1 MRVAVLGLGFMGS
14 THLKALR
21 SVPGAELAAIYSGDE
36 RKLAG
41 DLSGVHGN
49 LGGPGERLDFEGV
62 ARYRDLDQ
70 LLADPRIDAVD
81 VCLPT
86 DLHAPVAIAAL
97 GARKHVLVEKPM
109 ALDGES
115 AGAMI
120 AEAAKA
126 NRILMAAQ
134 VLRFFPMYA
143 VLKDAL
149 GSLGAVRWAAFRRRC
164 ATPGWSAWLADPAR
178 SGGGVFDLLIHDADM
193 ALHLFGAPE
202 AVSAT
207 GYEAPADGIDLIAAT
222 LHYAGGLCV
231 SISGGWHHPGAY
243 PFSMEYSVIGDDGV
257 VEYSSAVAGGPML
270 YRASG
275 DAEPLPQLEKD
286 GYAAEIEYFIECCRT
301 GRQPVLCPPEES
313 ARAVALTRLLLEAR
327 ARNGERIACKL

>member
-21 SVPGAELAAIYSGDE
+21 SVRGAELAAVYSGDE

-49 LGGPGERLDFEGV
+49 LGGAGERIDFEGV

-70 LLADPRIDAVD
+70 LLADPQIDAVD

-86 DLHAPVAIAAL
+86 DLHAPAAIAAL
-97 GARKHVLVEKPM
+97 RAGKHVLVEKPM

-126 NRILMAAQ
+126 GKILMAAQ
-134 VLRFFPMYA
+134 VLRFMPMYA
-143 VLKDAL
+143 ALKDAL
-149 GSLGAVRWAAFRRRC
+149 GSLGAVRWASFRRLC
-164 ATPGWSAWLADPAR
+164 ATPGWSAWLADAAR

-207 GYEAPADGIDLIAAT
+207 GYEAPGEGIDAMAGMLY
-222 LHYAGGLCV
+222 YAGGFCV

-243 PFSMEYSVIGDDGV
+243 PFSMEYSVMGDQGV
-257 VEYSSAVAGGPML
+257 VEYRSAAAGGPVF
-270 YRASG
+270 YRAG
-275 DAEPLPQLEKD
+275 GTAEPLPQLEKD
-286 GYAAEIEYFIECCRT
+286 GYAAEIEYFVECCRT
-301 GRQPVLCPPEES
+301 GRQPVVCPPEES
-313 ARAVALTRLLLEAR
+313 ALAVVLMRLLLEAR
-327 ARNGERIACKL
+327 ARNGEKIGCKL

>member
-21 SVPGAELAAIYSGDE
+21 SIRVAELAAVYSGDE

-49 LGGPGERLDFEGV
+49 LGGPGERFDLDGV

-70 LLADPRIDAVD
+70 LLTDPRIDAVD

-97 GARKHVLVEKPM
+97 RAGKHVLVEKPM

-115 AGAMI
+115 ARTMI
-120 AEAAKA
+120 AEALRAD
-126 NRILMAAQ
+126 RILMAAQ
-134 VLRFFPMYA
+134 VLRFFPMYTA
-143 VLKDAL
+143 LKDAM

-164 ATPGWSAWLADPAR
+164 AAPGWSAWLSDPAR

-207 GYEAPADGIDLIAAT
+207 GYEAPLEGIDLIAAT
-222 LHYAGGLCV
+222 LHYAGCWCV

-257 VEYSSAVAGGPML
+257 VEYSSAGTAGPAL
-270 YRASG
+270 YRAGG

-286 GYAAEIEYFIECCRT
+286 GYAAEIEYFVECCST
-301 GRQPVLCPPEES
+301 GLQPVLCPPEES
-313 ARAVALTRLLLEAR
+313 ARAVALMRLLLEAR
-327 ARNGERIACKL
+327 ARNGERIECKL

>member
-21 SVPGAELAAIYSGDE
+21 SVAGAELVAIYSGDE

-62 ARYRDLDQ
+62 ARYRAIEG
-70 LLADPRIDAVD
+70 LLADSRVEAVD
-81 VCLPT
+81 LCLPT

-97 GARKHVLVEKPM
+97 RAGKHVLVEKPM
-109 ALDGES
+109 ALDGKSAES
-115 AGAMI
+115 MI

-126 NRILMAAQ
+126 DRVLMAAQ
-134 VLRFFPMYA
+134 VLRFFPMYEALQKALRGLGPVRSA
-143 VLKDAL
+143 V
-149 GSLGAVRWAAFRRRC
+149 FRRRC
-164 ATPGWSAWLADPAR
+164 GAPGWSAWLADPAR

-193 ALHLFGAPE
+193 ALHLFGPPE

-207 GYEAPADGIDLIAAT
+207 GYEALAAGIDVIAAT
-222 LHYAGGLCV
+222 LHYPAGIGV
-231 SISGGWHHPGAY
+231 SITGGWHHPRSF
-243 PFSMEYSVIGDDGV
+243 PFSMEYTVVGDNGT
-257 VEYSSAVAGGPML
+257 VEYSSAVGTGPVL

-275 DAEPLPQLEKD
+275 ESELLPLAEKD
-286 GYAAEIEYFIECCRT
+286 GYAAEIEYFLECCRT
-301 GRQPVLCPPEES
+301 GRQPDLCPPHES
-313 ARAVALTRLLLEAR
+313 AQAVALMRLLQEAR
-327 ARNGERIACKL
+327 TRNGELIPCTL

>member
-21 SVPGAELAAIYSGDE
+21 SVAGAELVAVYSSDE

-62 ARYRDLDQ
+62 ARYRAIEE
-70 LLADPRIDAVD
+70 LLADSRVEAVD
-81 VCLPT
+81 LCLPT

-97 GARKHVLVEKPM
+97 RAGKHVFVEKPM
-109 ALDGES
+109 ALDGKS
-115 AGAMI
+115 AEAMI

-126 NRILMAAQ
+126 GRVLMAAQ

-143 VLKDAL
+143 ALKNAL
-149 GSLGAVRWAAFRRRC
+149 ERLGPIRSAVFRRRC
-164 ATPGWSAWLADPAR
+164 AAPGWSAWLADPAR

-193 ALHLFGAPE
+193 ALHLFGPPE
-202 AVSAT
+202 TVSAT
-207 GYEAPADGIDLIAAT
+207 GYEALAAGIDVIAGT
-222 LHYAGGLCV
+222 LHYPGGAGV
-231 SISGGWHHPGAY
+231 AIVGGWHHPRSY
-243 PFSMEYSVIGDDGV
+243 PFSMEYTVVGDNGT
-257 VEYSSAVAGGPML
+257 VEYSSAAATGPVL
-270 YRASG
+270 YRADGES
-275 DAEPLPQLEKD
+275 EPLPQAEKD

-301 GRQPVLCPPEES
+301 GRQPDLCPPRES
-313 ARAVALTRLLLEAR
+313 AHAVALMRLLQEAR
-327 ARNGERIACKL
+327 SKNGERIPCKL